1 VLENLFRWLNDTS
14 LAETVRANPLM
25 FPWLESVHVL
35 AITLVVGSIAAVD
48 LRLLGLASRSQPI
61 TKLVRDILPLT
72 WISFVVAVLTGTTLF
87 MSNAVDYAH
96 NVSMQLKMLLLVI
109 AGLNMLVFHFVTYR
123 SVGAWAD
130 AARAPLPVRLAGAA
144 SLVLWIGVVVSGRWI
159 GFVSG
164 A

>member
-1 VLENLFRWLNDTS
+1 
-14 LAETVRANPLM
+14 M

-61 TKLVRDILPLT
+61 TRLVRDILPLT
-72 WISFVVAVLTGTTLF
+72 WISFAVAVLTGITLF
-87 MSNAVDYAH
+87 ISNAIDYAH

-123 SVGAWAD
+123 SVGAWDD
-130 AARAPLPVRLAGAA
+130 APRAPLPVRLAGAA

-164 A
+164 V